1 MHYIDAWKAVPS
13 KDGGF
18 DMVCYTFPADT
29 PLNMEEYEF
38 VSDPYEGRY
47 SEPTDQ
53 SSNVGTEGL

>member
-1 MHYIDAWKAVPS
+1 MRYIDAWKAVPS

-38 VSDPYEGRY
+38 GSAYEVGCDD
-47 SEPTDQ
+47 STDQ
-53 SSNVGTEGL
+53 SPNERTEGL